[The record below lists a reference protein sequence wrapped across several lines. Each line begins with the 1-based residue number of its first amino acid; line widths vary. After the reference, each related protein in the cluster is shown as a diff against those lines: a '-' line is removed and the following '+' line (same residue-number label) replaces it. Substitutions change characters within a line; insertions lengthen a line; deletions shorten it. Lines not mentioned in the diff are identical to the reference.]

1 MSDNGNIPVTYYLL
15 AQNVERSGLHGH
27 DAYDNKFNGMAY
39 RLLAIR
45 ADRPPQIAWWLDD
58 QIRAA
63 VEDRRNSDGNT
74 DALWSWGLNAIVGRS
89 ASCAEKVAR
98 GAIEKLRDAGHT
110 HVSFG
115 GWVG

>member
-1 MSDNGNIPVTYYLL
+1 
-15 AQNVERSGLHGH
+15 VERSGLHGR
-27 DAYDNKFNGMAY
+27 DAYDNKFNGTAY

-45 ADRPPQIAWWLDD
+45 ADRPPQIAWWLAD

-63 VEDRRNSDGNT
+63 VEDLRNEDGNT
-74 DALWSWGLNAIVGRS
+74 MALWSWGLNAIVGRS
-89 ASCAEKVAR
+89 GAAAEKLAR
-98 GAIEKLRDAGHT
+98 LAIEKLRDAGHT